1 MEVSGPKE
9 TLKGKSEN
17 KVLKIGHLIIQ
28 SLNGHQN
35 PDSGLKSLL
44 PKEDLQGSIKVR
56 HLYKFTTSL
65 LTLLHWIMWY

>member
-1 MEVSGPKE
+1 MEVSEP
-9 TLKGKSEN
+9 LKGKSEN

-44 PKEDLQGSIKVR
+44 PREDLQGTIKVR
-56 HLYKFTTSL
+56 HIYKFTTAVLSFL
-65 LTLLHWIMWY
+65 R